1 MISERRVHFPDVVV
15 ASIHSYPA
23 IEIESPD
30 LLFYNVEDYRR
41 FRVERAQEEIDRVKN
56 ELKLSVMDIGKTKRP
71 QSRRDS
77 LTMGRKSAPYQ
88 RNVKADGFALAA

>member
-1 MISERRVHFPDVVV
+1 MIAERRVHFPDLVV

-23 IEIESPD
+23 LDIVSAA

-41 FRVERAQEEIDRVKN
+41 FRVERAQEEIERVNN
-56 ELKLSVMDIGKTKRP
+56 ELKLSLMEIRKTSRP

-77 LTMGRKSAPYQ
+77 LTMGRKSAPFQ

>member
-1 MISERRVHFPDVVV
+1 MISERRVHFADLVV

-23 IEIESPD
+23 IENESTA

-56 ELKLSVMDIGKTKRP
+56 ELKQSAMEMSKAKRP

-88 RNVKADGFALAA
+88 RNAKADGFALAA